1 MGPMAVS
8 NSKYIWQNKGWA
20 DFTWDSGRL
29 LPLLGKARQTQGKI
43 LVRVKTLGLNL
54 NSEAQAEILTEE
66 ALKTSAIEGE
76 ILNRDSV
83 RSSVARHLGLNQA
96 LLPRA
101 ERHIDGLVE
110 ILLDATRNY
119 DKPLTAKRIK
129 GWQAALFPTGY
140 SGLHKIRAGEW
151 RAGEVQVVSG
161 PMGQERVHFQA
172 PPKERLDSEIKGFL
186 SWWEKSLGKEEGFL
200 RAGIAH
206 FWFVTVHPFDDGN
219 GRVTRALT
227 DMALA
232 QDEKSQ
238 VRLYSFSSQIM
249 EERNAYYD
257 VLEKCSKAGLDIT
270 EWLEWF
276 LGCLIRA
283 MEKSE
288 IIIVKIL
295 AKAEFWQA
303 HGQTTLNDRQR
314 KVINRLLDAGEGQF
328 QGGLTTRK
336 YASITKASR
345 ATAFREISD
354 LVDKKILAQ
363 NPQTKGRNVSYE
375 LNWRSGQGER

>member
-1 MGPMAVS
+1 MTAN
-8 NSKYIWQNKGWA
+8 NSKYIWQDKNWPS
-20 DFTWDSGRL
+20 FTWDSGRL

-43 LVRVKTLGLNL
+43 LARAKSLGLYL
-54 NSEAQAEILTEE
+54 TSEAQAEILTEE

-76 ILNRDSV
+76 ILSRDSV
-83 RSSVARHLGLNQA
+83 RSSVARHLGLSQA
-96 LLPRA
+96 PLPRS
-101 ERHIDGLVE
+101 ERHVDGLVE
-110 ILLDATRNY
+110 ILLDAARNH
-119 DKPLTAKRIK
+119 DKPLTAKRLK

-151 RAGEVQVVSG
+151 RGGDVQVVSG
-161 PMGQERVHFQA
+161 PVGRERVHFQA
-172 PPKERLDSEIKGFL
+172 PPKERLDSEIKDFL
-186 SWWEKSLGKEEGFL
+186 SWWEKSLGREEGFL

-219 GRVTRALT
+219 GRVTRALA

-238 VRLYSFSSQIM
+238 VRIYSFSSQIM

-276 LGCLIRA
+276 LGCLIHA

-288 IIIVKIL
+288 IIIAKVL
-295 AKAEFWQA
+295 AKAEFWQM
-303 HGQTTLNDRQR
+303 HSQTTLNDRQR
-314 KVINRLLDAGEGQF
+314 KVINRLLDAGQGQF

-336 YASITKASR
+336 YASMTKASR

-375 LNWRSGQGER
+375 LNWR